1 MKVKSPPMFYYWK
14 GVYPK
19 ATELGTDRISWSL
32 GRISSPVITAYLLA
46 ITLAFVFSVF
56 DNIYTQ
62 HNRNISEAQL
72 INTTVWPKQEKVAL
86 EEAKHLTKSLC
97 SAVTTQTP
105 CIYRTKINSF
115 YNLTCPVSLL
125 WKALAHVLGW
135 WLNEQLGEQLYLYFG
150 VMV

>member
-1 MKVKSPPMFYYWK
+1 MFYYWK
-14 GVYPK
+14 GIYPK
-19 ATELGTDRISWSL
+19 ATELSADRISWSL

-46 ITLAFVFSVF
+46 ITLGFVFSVF
-56 DNIYTQ
+56 DNIYMQ
-62 HNRNISEAQL
+62 HNRNISEAEV
-72 INTTVWPKQEKVAL
+72 INTKVGPKQVMVAD

-97 SAVTTQTP
+97 LLAVTTQTP
-105 CIYRTKINSF
+105 CIYRIKIKTF

-135 WLNEQLGEQLYLYFG
+135 WLNEKLGEQLYLYLG